1 MSIEAIGYGSVNIID
16 RLPGVICWWFGLALF
31 LLSKPAGTE
40 GGCTWLLE
48 EHWLP
53 DRWGQSRVSRAVPAV
68 AIKDQQYPR
77 WCWEESVWGES
88 REWEWIVKVIWQHG
102 IHKVVHVIPWR
113 NTAYGFG
120 LAAGWRIGIFKCGFF
135 QLSLWVSATELS
147 AFTLWKAIFVLK
159 TTCNSVIRWLINE
172 RGAAGKGCLADAR
185 MGQSTQVLT
194 EGMTPSREDG
204 GFI

>member
-1 MSIEAIGYGSVNIID
+1 MSIVAIGYGSVNIID

-88 REWEWIVKVIWQHG
+88 REREWIVKAIWQHG
-102 IHKVVHVIPWR
+102 IHKVVHPIPWR
-113 NTAYGFG
+113 NTAYGFWACCR
-120 LAAGWRIGIFKCGFF
+120 LEDRNIQVWFF
-135 QLSLWVSATELS
+135 SAVFMSLCNWTVCIYTLESNVCVKNHLQL
-147 AFTLWKAIFVLK
+147 
-159 TTCNSVIRWLINE
+159 
-172 RGAAGKGCLADAR
+172 GD
-185 MGQSTQVLT
+185 
-194 EGMTPSREDG
+194 
-204 GFI
+204 